1 MTAVDVTALIL
12 VVFAAAVIYALARS
26 RIDSNVPLLFYLGL
40 ACFTRMAGR
49 DVHPN
54 IFGAGVVLAL
64 ILRFEFMNG
73 PFTRMAAMLECVAVA
88 VMSWDLL
95 SGIPALPFYR

>member
-1 MTAVDVTALIL
+1 MTAIDVAALIL

-26 RIDSNVPLLFYLGL
+26 KIDSNVPLLFYLAL
-40 ACFTRMAGR
+40 ACFTHMAGR
-49 DVHPN
+49 DVHAN

-73 PFTRMAAMLECVAVA
+73 PFTRAVAIVECAAVA